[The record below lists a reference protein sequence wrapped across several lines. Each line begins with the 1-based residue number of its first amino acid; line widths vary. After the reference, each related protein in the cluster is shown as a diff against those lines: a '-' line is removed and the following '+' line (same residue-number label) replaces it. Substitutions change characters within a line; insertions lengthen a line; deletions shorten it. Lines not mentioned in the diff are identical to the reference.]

1 MCQKCR
7 NKHGAG
13 AAGVLDK
20 TDGDGGCISGVPATV
35 LILSVLPER
44 FCSCLTELWVNILC
58 SDWWP
63 APRAQGRPRHDARAL
78 NRIRAACANYL
89 KCDKKK
95 KSVIKGDG
103 LVSGSVAGRLWPT
116 SSRCSD
122 GEAALKITSEV
133 PTVLRVPSVPVG
145 PLHIPIWRTVSW
157 LNP

>member
-7 NKHGAG
+7 NKHRAG

-20 TDGDGGCISGVPATV
+20 TDGDGGCVSGVPATV

-58 SDWWP
+58 SDRWP
-63 APRAQGRPRHDARAL
+63 APAHRDGRGMTLGLWIESGQRVL
-78 NRIRAACANYL
+78 IIWNVI
-89 KCDKKK
+89 

-103 LVSGSVAGRLWPT
+103 LVSGSVAGQLWPT

-122 GEAALKITSEV
+122 GEAALKITLEV
-133 PTVLRVPSVPVG
+133 PTVLRVASVPVG

>member
-7 NKHGAG
+7 NKHGAVP
-13 AAGVLDK
+13 AGVLDK

-63 APRAQGRPRHDARAL
+63 APAHRDGRGMTLGLWNESGQRVL
-78 NRIRAACANYL
+78 IIWN
-89 KCDKKK
+89 
-95 KSVIKGDG
+95 VIKVWSKATGSCPAAWLAD
-103 LVSGSVAGRLWPT
+103 SGPLRA
-116 SSRCSD
+116 RCSD
-122 GEAALKITSEV
+122 GEAALKITLEV
-133 PTVLRVPSVPVG
+133 PTVPRVPSVPVG

-157 LNP
+157 LNL